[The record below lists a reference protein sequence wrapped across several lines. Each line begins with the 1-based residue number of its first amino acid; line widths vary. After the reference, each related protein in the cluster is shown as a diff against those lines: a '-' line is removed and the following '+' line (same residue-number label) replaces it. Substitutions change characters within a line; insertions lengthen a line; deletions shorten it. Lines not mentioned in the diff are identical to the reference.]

1 MDRLVTIKSSRYG
14 MEIHLAPG
22 VPFEEVQEALALKLK
37 NSARFFEGAQM
48 ALSFSGRKLT
58 SREEHIV
65 LDLISKLTGIEIIC
79 IIEQDEKKDWIY
91 RSVVEETLS
100 NISKREGQFYRGTLR
115 KRQVL
120 ESDSSIVI
128 LGKMCI
134 RDRTECW
141 EIVPTGSS
149 FSIRTDKGDISAD
162 RVIIATGSKAAPFTG
177 SDGSGYRL
185 AEQLG
190 HLSLIHI
197 YLLPTEKLRASEDL
211 RLFRESPMI
220 VWEIGSD
227 MEEAF
232 MIVIF
237 RPTHFWTLSGYFIP
251 SKEWKNFRATKETYS
266 FR

>member
-128 LGKMCI
+128 LGNVELGAKVISKGSVVIVGSLQGTVHAGAAGDEGAFIVALSMQPRQI
-134 RDRTECW
+134 RIGGIEAKRQLIYQE
-141 EIVPTGSS
+141 SL
-149 FSIRTDKGDISAD
+149 SIPGPK
-162 RVIIATGSKAAPFTG
+162 IAVL
-177 SDGSGYRL
+177 DGN
-185 AEQLG
+185 
-190 HLSLIHI
+190 HI
-197 YLLPTEKLRASEDL
+197 YLDPLVE
-211 RLFRESPMI
+211 
-220 VWEIGSD
+220 
-227 MEEAF
+227 
-232 MIVIF
+232 
-237 RPTHFWTLSGYFIP
+237 
-251 SKEWKNFRATKETYS
+251 
-266 FR
+266 